1 MNILFYRY
9 NSIYEPDMI
18 NIFEQLHN
26 QVFSITQQM
35 EGTIRDDECVELIS
49 DALKQA
55 SYNFVFTVNFFP
67 VISEVCNIFRIPYV
81 SWIVDCPVMELYSHS
96 IRNQCNRIFLFD

>member
-35 EGTIRDDECVELIS
+35 EGTIRDDECVELS
-49 DALKQA
+49 
-55 SYNFVFTVNFFP
+55 VT
-67 VISEVCNIFRIPYV
+67 
-81 SWIVDCPVMELYSHS
+81 H
-96 IRNQCNRIFLFD
+96 

>member
-35 EGTIRDDECVELIS
+35 EGTR
-49 DALKQA
+49 
-55 SYNFVFTVNFFP
+55 
-67 VISEVCNIFRIPYV
+67 SEEHT
-81 SWIVDCPVMELYSHS
+81 SEHQSH
-96 IRNQCNRIFLFD
+96 